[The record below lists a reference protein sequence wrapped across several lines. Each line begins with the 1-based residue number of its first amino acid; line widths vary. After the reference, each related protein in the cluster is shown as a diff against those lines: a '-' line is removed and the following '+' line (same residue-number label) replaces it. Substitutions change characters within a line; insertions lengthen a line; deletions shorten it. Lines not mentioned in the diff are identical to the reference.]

1 MDRVF
6 NYIVVGIDLDMHAFI
21 YLSYINN
28 HLIKEVFS
36 AYNLLILMEVIA
48 TTRWMGIIWFF

>member
-1 MDRVF
+1 MYRVF

-36 AYNLLILMEVIA
+36 AYNLLILMGVIA
-48 TTRWMGIIWFF
+48 TTR